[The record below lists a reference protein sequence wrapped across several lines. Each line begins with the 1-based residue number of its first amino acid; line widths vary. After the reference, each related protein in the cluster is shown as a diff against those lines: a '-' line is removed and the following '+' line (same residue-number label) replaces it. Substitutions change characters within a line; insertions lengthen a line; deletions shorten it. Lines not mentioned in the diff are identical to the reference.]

1 MNDTLNRR
9 RFLQGTSL
17 MPFALTA
24 RRAFAATDKSA
35 AGADV
40 IVETSSGK
48 LRGKDLGG
56 IKTFLG
62 VHYGESTAGQRFQ
75 RGVKPKPW
83 TGVRDALDYGPRSPF
98 IHAKSLT
105 TDLIDWNNTP
115 GPESDDCL
123 DLNIWTPGIKDHKKR
138 PVMFWL
144 HGGGFTTGCGS
155 YASTNGTHLARR
167 GDVVVVAINHRLG
180 FLGFLDLAQIGGDK
194 YAESGNVSML
204 DAVLALEWVR
214 DNIENF
220 GGDPNRVMIFG
231 ESGGGAKVCT
241 LLTMPS
247 AKGLFHRA
255 AIESGAWLRSS
266 TPESA
271 TKRAETFLGELGLNK
286 SNLEQIQTMPL
297 ERLMAAQVSLAQK
310 RVPTAWEPTVDG
322 KILPQNQFIPK
333 ASDVSADV
341 PVLIGNNKT
350 EATFFEIGDLDKIE
364 ALDDAGLKLRLKRAL
379 NDTADRVVSIY
390 KGYYPQAKPGEL
402 YVQIATDAGLWMNDV
417 TIAERRLALGKAPVY
432 AYVFDWRT
440 PVLDGKLRSP
450 HGIEIPFVFDNT
462 DGGAQFIGTGSDK
475 APLAAKVSAA
485 WIAFAKTG
493 SPSTKELHWEPY
505 TLDSRATMI
514 LNTNSRLVK
523 DPWSEARAIYKD
535 LPRTGPGTGA

>member
-1 MNDTLNRR
+1 MKSTLKRR
-9 RFLQGTSL
+9 DFLGTATVGLLAFSQKL
-17 MPFALTA
+17 ALA
-24 RRAFAATDKSA
+24 KPSVSGTDI
-35 AGADV
+35 
-40 IVETSSGK
+40 IVETAAGK
-48 LRGKDLGG
+48 IRGREVSG
-56 IKTFLG
+56 IKEFLG
-62 VHYGESTAGQRFQ
+62 VHYGESTAGRRFQ
-75 RGVKPKPW
+75 RGIQPKPW
-83 TGVRDALDYGPRSPF
+83 KGVRDALEYGPRSPF
-98 IHAKSLT
+98 IHAKSLA
-105 TDLIDWNNTP
+105 TDLIDWNDTP

-123 DLNIWTPGIKDHKKR
+123 DLNIWTPGVKDHQKR

-155 YASTNGTHLARR
+155 YASTNGAHLARR

-180 FLGFLDLAQIGGDK
+180 FLGFLDLSRIGGEK

-204 DAVLALEWVR
+204 DAVLALQWVR
-214 DNIENF
+214 DNIAQF

-241 LLTMPS
+241 LLTMPD

-266 TPESA
+266 TPDA
-271 TKRAETFLGELGLNK
+271 AAQRADTFLTELGLNK
-286 SNLEQIQTMPL
+286 SNFEDIQQMPL
-297 ERLMAAQVSLAQK
+297 ERLLAAQLALAQK
-310 RVPTAWEPTVDG
+310 RVVTAWEPTVDG
-322 KILPQNQFIPK
+322 KVLPQNQFIPR

-350 EATFFEIGDLDKIE
+350 EATFFELADLEKIQ
-364 ALDDAGLKLRLKRAL
+364 ALDDAGLKQRLKRVL
-379 NDTADRVVSIY
+379 NDSTDRVVSIY
-390 KGYYPQAKPGEL
+390 KGYYPKADSGEL

-432 AYVFDWRT
+432 TYVFDWRT
-440 PVLDGKLRSP
+440 PVMDGKLRSP

-462 DGGAQFIGTGSDK
+462 DIGPQFIGTGADK

-493 SPSTKELHWEPY
+493 NPSTPDLHWDAY
-505 TLDSRATMI
+505 TLDNRATMI
-514 LNTNSRLVK
+514 LNTNSRMMK
-523 DPWSEARAIYKD
+523 DPWSEARAIYAA
-535 LPRTGPGTGA
+535 LPRTGPGTGV